1 MQEGGPDNFI
11 TVGRNGPLPRGGES
25 QESPKK
31 PGPRLSARVPPPQG
45 RGEDAQETGPR
56 GGRAGFRGM
65 HGAERRYKIIAT
77 ALFIR
82 KAGEIYYL
90 LQIIRP
96 RLFSVKW
103 TTTWEKANQTVIS
116 A

>member
-65 HGAERRYKIIAT
+65 HGAERRYLGGGVAEEQHPRPEQRAST
-77 ALFIR
+77 NNSLALR
-82 KAGEIYYL
+82 HYTGS
-90 LQIIRP
+90 R
-96 RLFSVKW
+96 
-103 TTTWEKANQTVIS
+103 
-116 A
+116 